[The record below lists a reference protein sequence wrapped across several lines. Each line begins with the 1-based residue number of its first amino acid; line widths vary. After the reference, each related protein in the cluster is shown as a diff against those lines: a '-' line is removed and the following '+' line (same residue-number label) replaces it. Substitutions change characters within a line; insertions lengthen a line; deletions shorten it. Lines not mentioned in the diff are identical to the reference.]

1 MYLRFFFFSL
11 YGTVRSNQL
20 HDKDVK
26 MSRSYIHLQTLHF
39 TLQASCLFLTSE
51 YFPLYFPRLLST
63 LSIRCNNCSLDRDST
78 LPGCSSASLS
88 MSEGGSYAGALGDS
102 FSPKGVRDSRD
113 EVRTRLSLDGE
124 RNRFSARL
132 APLRIN
138 DSIEGT
144 FSCSFWANDCG
155 SSFCYKPKQKIKI
168 SNSLMN
174 AQKHCN
180 ITLKRLKRWLGNT
193 LT

>member
-1 MYLRFFFFSL
+1 MYLRFLFFSL

-26 MSRSYIHLQTLHF
+26 MSRSYIHVQNTLLFKHPV
-39 TLQASCLFLTSE
+39 CFLTSE

-78 LPGCSSASLS
+78 LPGGSSASLS

-144 FSCSFWANDCG
+144 FSCSFWVNDCG
-155 SSFCYKPKQKIKI
+155 SSFCYKPKQK
-168 SNSLMN
+168 
-174 AQKHCN
+174 
-180 ITLKRLKRWLGNT
+180 T
-193 LT
+193 